1 MTIRKDSS
9 PDLDA
14 TDRKLMA
21 ALREN
26 SRLPVSQLATLLD
39 IPRAQVYSRLERLES
54 EGVIGG
60 YTVRLGQAYSKTR
73 LRAHVMIKTLPRL
86 CQEAEALLAEISEIS
101 AIYAISGEY
110 DIIALVE
117 AADSVEMNELI
128 NRIGRLDGVER
139 TTTSIILAAKLER

>member
-1 MTIRKDSS
+1 MTSRKPA

-21 ALREN
+21 SLREN
-26 SRLPVSQLATLLD
+26 SRLPVSQLAAMLD
-39 IPRAQVYSRLERLES
+39 IPRTQVYARLERLEN
-54 EGVIGG
+54 EGIIDG

-86 CQEAEALLAEISEIS
+86 CQEVEVSLADIPEIS

-110 DIIALVE
+110 DIIVLVE
-117 AADSVEMNELI
+117 AADSIEMNELI
-128 NRIGRLDGVER
+128 NRIGLLDGVER
-139 TTTSIILAAKLER
+139 TTTSVILAAKLER

>member
-1 MTIRKDSS
+1 MTIRKDGS

-14 TDRKLMA
+14 IDRRLMA

-26 SRLPVSQLATLLD
+26 SRLPVSQLAALLD
-39 IPRAQVYSRLERLES
+39 IPRAQVYSRLERLEN
-54 EGVIGG
+54 EGVIDG

-86 CQEAEALLAEISEIS
+86 CQEAEGLLAEISEIS

-117 AADSVEMNELI
+117 AADSIEMNELI
-128 NRIGRLDGVER
+128 NRIGMLDGIER